1 MSENKNTQITMRVSK
16 ELKDKLD
23 ALAEKEGLP
32 YQTLIGSILHK
43 YVTGQFVEEKK
54 INKVVNLFANQF
66 SIRKRRSK
74 K

>member
-1 MSENKNTQITMRVSK
+1 MKKKVQITMRVSK
-16 ELKDKLD
+16 ELKNKID
-23 ALAEKEGLP
+23 AFAEKEGLP
-32 YQTLIGSILHK
+32 YQTLINSILHK

-54 INKVVNLFANQF
+54 INKVVTLFASRF